1 MAENGTP
8 AMSLA
13 SLVSLPQSSKPGA
26 TFFSALAQW
35 EKEHGLGGRPRE
47 FGRIEQ
53 GRVGQ
58 RARSYTQT
66 PRHVQ
71 YRCIQIPAAWERAG
85 GLFRAHARRG
95 SMRAGRGSIGSASI
109 LVARRWAALGWW
121 HAACWA
127 KRRRRS
133 AAGRS
138 AWHAREVARA
148 IDKQFQRRA
157 PQRTGPSRVTAVRGL
172 IASRGVWTGRRTSM
186 RSRAPSPLWACAK
199 KGKPSG

>member
-85 GLFRAHARRG
+85 GVFRAHARRG
-95 SMRAGRGSIGSASI
+95 GAGVCARAG
-109 LVARRWAALGWW
+109 ARLGLGRVKTVPQGIRWL
-121 HAACWA
+121 
-127 KRRRRS
+127 
-133 AAGRS
+133 
-138 AWHAREVARA
+138 
-148 IDKQFQRRA
+148 
-157 PQRTGPSRVTAVRGL
+157 
-172 IASRGVWTGRRTSM
+172 
-186 RSRAPSPLWACAK
+186 
-199 KGKPSG
+199 